1 MLPSTEHWKVIAV
14 PVNAAGICIAS
25 GIVPCSVNAVE
36 VVPLDAI
43 VTLSVSLRFLAKI
56 KTFRFFLR
64 LHDKFSLRNT
74 FVLIERSHDRAIRPV
89 KKKPC

>member
-1 MLPSTEHWKVIAV
+1 MLPSFEHWNVIAV

-25 GIVPCSVNAVE
+25 GIIPCSVNAVE

-56 KTFRFFLR
+56 ETFRFSLR
-64 LHDKFSLRNT
+64 LHDKFRLRNA
-74 FVLIERSHDRAIRPV
+74 FVLIERSYNRAIRPV
-89 KKKPC
+89 EKNTY